1 MRAHVRKGRLDAE
14 CEDDD
19 PRDHRQVQVGEGV
32 AGHPG
37 PNRLV
42 GLAKLPLG
50 DGRDDVEVDPPER
63 RDDRDAQQC
72 RDDDSGSE
80 PACADAEG
88 DDRLAE
94 GDDDDQAV
102 TFCEVGRIDAPVL
115 RAAEPEPAVVDR

>member
-1 MRAHVRKGRLDAE
+1 
-14 CEDDD
+14 
-19 PRDHRQVQVGEGV
+19 VQVGEGV

-102 TFCEVGRIDAPVL
+102 TLCEVGRSPPDADSGQEL
-115 RAAEPEPAVVDR
+115 LHYYKALWTELNR